1 MPPPTV
7 TYSISVSHHLR
18 LREIKSK
25 QHNPSDD
32 LSDVK
37 TEQSFS
43 NPLHSILPTMEE
55 STALCEGE
63 PLQYYSLENQ
73 HGSEAHTHGEILKI
87 WDRSGTLYLSSLLG
101 RGLCLYISNS
111 YLPSHSSC
119 LPCPLNIQFKLNIWS
134 LAVGFHWTRI

>member
-25 QHNPSDD
+25 QHNPSDH

-55 STALCEGE
+55 STALYEGE

-73 HGSEAHTHGEILKI
+73 HGSQAHTW
-87 WDRSGTLYLSSLLG
+87 WDFENLG
-101 RGLCLYISNS
+101 QI
-111 YLPSHSSC
+111 
-119 LPCPLNIQFKLNIWS
+119 
-134 LAVGFHWTRI
+134 

>member
-1 MPPPTV
+1 MATAEKKTDAYKNKLKITDLKLFNYGWRGDIQNNNHHPPVPPPTV

-25 QHNPSDD
+25 QHNPSDH

-73 HGSEAHTHGEILKI
+73 HGSEAHT
-87 WDRSGTLYLSSLLG
+87 W
-101 RGLCLYISNS
+101 
-111 YLPSHSSC
+111 
-119 LPCPLNIQFKLNIWS
+119 
-134 LAVGFHWTRI
+134 